1 MEKAIR
7 EEAKALKILVVDDE
21 ENMLHML
28 SAILRREGYSVTTAL
43 SGQKG
48 LEAMETEPFDFVLAD
63 IRMPGMDGMALL
75 DEIQKR
81 GHDTTVI
88 MMSAYGSVDI
98 ALEAVKRGAYDYISK
113 PFKSGEVALA
123 LKKALERERLRRENI
138 RLRRTVEKEFGLEGM
153 IARSPGLRGVVQAIR
168 RVADLRTTVL
178 IQGES
183 GTGKELVA
191 RAIHQ
196 NGVRKDRPFVAVN
209 CGAIPENL
217 LESELFGHTKG
228 AFTDA
233 RSARKGLFEE
243 AHGGTLLLD
252 EVGELPLNL
261 QVKLLRVLQ
270 EGEIRLVGGVKTTP
284 IDVRVV
290 ASTIRDLA
298 LEVKEGRFRED
309 LFFRLNV
316 FPIQVPPL
324 RERPDDI
331 PPLVEHFVDKCGRQ
345 AGKDVVGVEPMAM
358 ERLLRYPWPGNVR
371 ELENVIE
378 RAIIMAD
385 SERIREEDLL
395 IERRRSIR
403 VPLSMAL
410 GEELSVKRVGRM
422 VEADLIRR
430 ALDRTDGNRTRA
442 ARLLEISHPSLLA
455 KMKQYGI
462 Q

>member
-75 DEIQKR
+75 DEIQKL

-331 PPLVEHFVDKCGRQ
+331 PPLVEHFVDKCRRQ
-345 AGKDVVGVEPMAM
+345 VGKDVVGVEPRAM

-442 ARLLEISHPSLLA
+442 ARLLEMSHPSLLA